1 MTSSSTQGFSSNL
14 RAASVGLLFA
24 ILTILF
30 GQGMGV
36 VFGLN
41 EDAIKDQ
48 LKSDAVAVQETI
60 YNNDEAAMKKVTD
73 KSWTYMKRAHLHAGG
88 MGTTAIAL
96 VVVLCLIGASH
107 KATFILSLLLGV
119 GGLGYSIFWMWA
131 GFRAPGLG
139 STGAAKESLELLA
152 MPSSG
157 GFVVATIVVFVLLAM
172 WMVREPGQL

>member
-60 YNNDEAAMKKVTD
+60 
-73 KSWTYMKRAHLHAGG
+73 
-88 MGTTAIAL
+88 
-96 VVVLCLIGASH
+96 
-107 KATFILSLLLGV
+107 
-119 GGLGYSIFWMWA
+119 
-131 GFRAPGLG
+131 
-139 STGAAKESLELLA
+139 
-152 MPSSG
+152 
-157 GFVVATIVVFVLLAM
+157 
-172 WMVREPGQL
+172 